1 MPLETISVEDCRTSS
16 SSQCV
21 QDGKEGTHVLI
32 CVARD
37 ARPKVDLTWL
47 SLGPTGMKETQPD
60 ETRKDSDNYLHT
72 TISTL
77 NYDAKKSVLQ
87 LFTCVA
93 TGFAVIENNNSSVL
107 VTSDTEDFN
116 VTYEN
121 KFVEIGTSFMLNC
134 PAKSHKL
141 AQIEATFLN
150 GTKQMITE
158 ASLSNLD
165 GRCVKHDICCRT
177 DSGQVEI
184 TVRKYDQEGSYVC
197 TSTNGEET
205 TITGT
210 KISATSKCNC
220 VPLLLE
226 RRHVN
231 YK

>member
-1 MPLETISVEDCRTSS
+1 MQLETISVEDCRTSS

-21 QDGKEGTHVLI
+21 QDGKEGTHVLL

-60 ETRKDSDNYLHT
+60 ETREDSDNNLHT

-77 NYDAKKSVLQ
+77 TYDTKKSVLQ

-93 TGFAVIENNNSSVL
+93 NGFAVNELNNSSVL
-107 VTSDTEDFN
+107 VTGDTRDFN
-116 VTYEN
+116 VTYED

-134 PAKSHKL
+134 PSKSHKL

-158 ASLSNLD
+158 ASLYHLD
-165 GRCVKHDICCRT
+165 GRCVKHDICRRT

-197 TSTNGEET
+197 TSTNGEVT
-205 TITGT
+205 SITGT
-210 KISATSKCNC
+210 KISVKSKCNC
-220 VPLLLE
+220 VPILFDG
-226 RRHVN
+226 RN
-231 YK
+231 CYCK